1 MIVTVVGE
9 AHPSPHRPRRRFF
22 WHAFLYLD
30 MMWSLSASL
39 LSIRHPDP
47 ARSIDDGPKK
57 IKQLPRGWRKF
68 SDAKADYQNQIK
80 GSQLQGPEGSLATRR
95 SPVEDKGDY
104 GGFFQSVSILAK
116 VPLQDFGSASYG
128 GELAQVNPVNCSAV
142 RVLIM
147 GCSEGLPALMHNIS
161 AVVAGFGL
169 KREVLHARKV
179 RTLSAEDWLYGCLGC
194 AWLENPTCGKG
205 NIRFEHDS
213 GLILSSFKTRHSC
226 VHSANKIP
234 NLCGPTRKSAGQG
247 NSTKQPCSVV
257 SIGTCTKTASS
268 STM

>member
-9 AHPSPHRPRRRFF
+9 AHPSLHRPRRRFF

-47 ARSIDDGPKK
+47 ARSIDDGPKR

-68 SDAKADYQNQIK
+68 SDAKSDYQNQIK

-142 RVLIM
+142 RVLIT

-169 KREVLHARKV
+169 KREVLHARE
-179 RTLSAEDWLYGCLGC
+179 ALG
-194 AWLENPTCGKG
+194 WKIQRVG
-205 NIRFEHDS
+205 NIRFEHGS
-213 GLILSSFKTRHSC
+213 GLILSSLKTRHSC
-226 VHSANKIP
+226 VHSNKIP
-234 NLCGPTRKSAGQG
+234 NLCGPTRKSA
-247 NSTKQPCSVV
+247 V

>member
-1 MIVTVVGE
+1 M
-9 AHPSPHRPRRRFF
+9 FKN
-22 WHAFLYLD
+22 
-30 MMWSLSASL
+30 SAGRL
-39 LSIRHPDP
+39 AEEEVAALACDCIRHPDP

-68 SDAKADYQNQIK
+68 SDAKSDYQNQIK

-142 RVLIM
+142 RVLIT

-169 KREVLHARKV
+169 KREVLHAREV
-179 RTLSAEDWLYGCLGC
+179 RTLAQRIGSRAALG
-194 AWLENPTCGKG
+194 
-205 NIRFEHDS
+205 
-213 GLILSSFKTRHSC
+213 
-226 VHSANKIP
+226 
-234 NLCGPTRKSAGQG
+234 
-247 NSTKQPCSVV
+247 VV
-257 SIGTCTKTASS
+257 
-268 STM
+268 